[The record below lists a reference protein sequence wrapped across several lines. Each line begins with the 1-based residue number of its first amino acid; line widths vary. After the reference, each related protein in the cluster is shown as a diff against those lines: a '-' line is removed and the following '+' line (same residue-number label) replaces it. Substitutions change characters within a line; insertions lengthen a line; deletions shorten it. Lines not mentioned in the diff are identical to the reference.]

1 MYETNYVTIEDRCS
15 PQSDVTG
22 TRSRPHL
29 VFRSPLVVTGPPR
42 SVPTALCAVTSLTG
56 IPSVRVHHW
65 SAGHYGSPLQNRQLA
80 MACSSRTGSL

>member
-1 MYETNYVTIEDRCS
+1 MNDVPKEDRCS
-15 PQSDVTG
+15 RQSDVTG

-29 VFRSPLVVTGPPR
+29 IFRSPLAFTGPPR

-65 SAGHYGSPLQNRQLA
+65 SAGHYGSPLQ
-80 MACSSRTGSL
+80 SR